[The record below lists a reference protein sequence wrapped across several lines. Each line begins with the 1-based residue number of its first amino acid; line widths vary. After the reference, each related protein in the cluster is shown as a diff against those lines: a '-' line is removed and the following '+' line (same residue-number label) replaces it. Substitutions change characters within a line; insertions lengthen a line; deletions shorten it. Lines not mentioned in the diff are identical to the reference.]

1 MVEDTIVALAT
12 SNTVQAIAIIRVS
25 GPDTYQIINKIINK
39 PVKFENCKRILIRN
53 IIDSN
58 NNTIDEVVLICYKSP
73 NSFTG
78 EDVIEINC
86 HGSILIINKILQ
98 LLIANDARMAM
109 PGEFTRRAFL
119 NDKLDLLQAQA
130 VNELINATNNT
141 SHQIAIQKLS
151 KKSSI
156 LVKRLD
162 EELLSI
168 IAQIMVNIDYPEY
181 DGVEQLTSEQL
192 LPKANKFLQSI
203 NKIIKDSENAQLIE
217 QGIKTVI
224 IGKPNVGK
232 STLLNALLN
241 EDKAITSNIAGT
253 TRDIVEGKINLE
265 NLTLNL
271 IDTAGIRNSDDL
283 IENLGIEKSKQYLKS
298 AQLILLV
305 LDGSKKL
312 DENDYN
318 LIEITKNMKRIIVY
332 NKSDLNKKI
341 DQNNVTIS
349 ALNKDIDNLV
359 RVIKELF
366 YQDLIIDDNTL
377 ILSSAFHQGILQKIK
392 LELQIA
398 IDAMNKIISL
408 EFVLDNLQE
417 AWNQLQQIINEDR
430 DLKKD
435 LLDTIFSTFCLGK

>member
-12 SNTVQAIAIIRVS
+12 GSTVQAIAIIRIS
-25 GPDTYQIINKIINK
+25 GSDTYQIINKIINK
-39 PVKFENCKRILIRN
+39 PVKFENCKRILVRN
-53 IIDSN
+53 IIDIN
-58 NNTIDEVVLICYKSP
+58 NNTIDEVVLICYKNP
-73 NSFTG
+73 TSFTG

-98 LLIANDARMAM
+98 LLISNGARMAM

-156 LVKRLD
+156 LVKNLD

-168 IAQIMVNIDYPEY
+168 IAQIMVNIDNPEY
-181 DGVEQLTSEQL
+181 DGVEQLTTEQL
-192 LPKANKFLQSI
+192 LPRTNKFLQSI
-203 NKIIKDSENAQLIE
+203 DKIIKDSENAQLIE

-305 LDGSKKL
+305 LDSSKKL

-318 LIEITKNMKRIIVY
+318 LIEITKNMRRIIIY
-332 NKSDLNKKI
+332 NKSDLNKKL
-341 DQNNVTIS
+341 DPNNVTIS

-359 RVIKELF
+359 KVIKKNF

-377 ILSSAFHQGILQKIK
+377 ILSSAFHQGILQKIR
-392 LELQIA
+392 LELQTA
-398 IDAMNKIISL
+398 IDAMNNFIPL
-408 EFVLDNLQE
+408 DLVLINLQE
-417 AWNQLQQIINEDR
+417 VWNQLQQIINEDKNF
-430 DLKKD
+430 KKD